1 MDKMNKIT
9 VDRFLLP
16 ILPFVGIGI
25 FMVLLAVG
33 IVVFS
38 YLFVIGSIIGVI
50 LFSALW
56 VYNKFKRSRKQFPPD
71 ALSQPLHRGRTIDH
85 EK

>member
-1 MDKMNKIT
+1 
-9 VDRFLLP
+9 
-16 ILPFVGIGI
+16 
-25 FMVLLAVG
+25 MVLLAVG

-50 LFSALW
+50 LFSVLW

-71 ALSQPLHRGRTIDH
+71 ASSQPPHRGRTIDH